1 VGPLSTKSTAAGRAS
16 LAVYVFNINQMR
28 LQWRGWIE
36 HIRGSGLP
44 APDLILLQDVD
55 SDKSAQE
62 AASSSRERL
71 RRSISKGRER
81 AALAEVHHVV
91 PARFERARHRA
102 WKGWGHPVDKP
113 GCIERGEG
121 VPAVQVRPLLEP
133 RHATTA

>member
-71 RRSISKGRER
+71 RRSISKGRGASRPGR
-81 AALAEVHHVV
+81 APSCGAG
-91 PARFERARHRA
+91 PFRASAAQSMEGLGTSSRQTGLHRA
-102 WKGWGHPVDKP
+102 G
-113 GCIERGEG
+113 RGG
-121 VPAVQVRPLLEP
+121 AGGAGPA
-133 RHATTA
+133 TS